1 MAVADCGGD
10 DGGDAPVCGDCG
22 AVQSVD
28 ARFCNQCGAP
38 MPEPTVPL
46 DGQVA
51 AASPSTNEMRNASL
65 GQHIEG
71 PGWVPLDPNLA
82 TMAGDRYVQVAL
94 VDPSGIRQLA
104 APDCKM
110 IGRRRKAPHVDA
122 GVDRMVR
129 FAEMW
134 IEDGTT
140 ELTSKPIA
148 IRGDRLAVAHCSV
161 RSDGGEIEFLIV
173 TETDSDGLITAQVT
187 FDDDQLHDALDELNR
202 RWAAL
207 DPQPRVQGDAWIDGK
222 FRHGFDSGDAEGWR
236 QLFTPDCVVVDHR
249 RLGLGT
255 RTAAQWVE
263 SNRAF
268 AGELD
273 EWVSDIP
280 LLADDVE
287 VTRMEKVRRDG
298 SGAWSLYNVVSYDGM
313 AVSGMELFDL
323 DQRPDA
329 VARFEALSRR

>member
-1 MAVADCGGD
+1 MAVASCGD
-10 DGGDAPVCGDCG
+10 DKDADAPMCGDCG

-28 ARFCNQCGAP
+28 ARFCNQCGAA
-38 MPEPTVPL
+38 MPESAQPVGGVAPTP
-46 DGQVA
+46 A
-51 AASPSTNEMRNASL
+51 PTHAMRNASL
-65 GQHIEG
+65 GQHVEG

-82 TMAGDRYVQVAL
+82 TIASDRYVAVAL
-94 VDPSGIRQLA
+94 VDPSGIRELA
-104 APDCKM
+104 APDGRM
-110 IGRRRKAPHVDA
+110 IGRRRKAPHADA

-140 ELTSKPIA
+140 EVTSNPIA
-148 IRGDRLAVAHCSV
+148 IRGDRLTAAHCTV
-161 RSDGGEIEFLIV
+161 RSDGGEIAFLIV
-173 TETDSDGLITAQVT
+173 AETDEDGLITAQVT

-207 DPQPRVQGDAWIDGK
+207 DPQPRVQADAWIDAK
-222 FRHGFDSGDAEGWR
+222 FRHGFDSGDADGWR
-236 QLFTPDCVVVDHR
+236 QLFTPDCMVVDHR

-263 SNRAF
+263 SNRSF

-280 LLADDVE
+280 LMVDHVE

-298 SGAWSLYNVVSYDGM
+298 SGAWSLFNVVSYDDM
-313 AVSGMELFDL
+313 AVCGMELFDL
-323 DQRPDA
+323 DQRADA
-329 VARFEALSRR
+329 VARFEALSRQ